1 MMATATRRRRTP
13 LKGRAVVALGLAL
26 FLAVSTTVV
35 WRRSTG
41 VRTLTRIQRLQEERR
56 SLMAQEK
63 YLESQ
68 LRRAT
73 SRRTVVQEA
82 QRRLGMVRP
91 GEAQTRF
98 IALPVA
104 ADRRV
109 TDVGIIDSVPPQ

>member
-1 MMATATRRRRTP
+1 
-13 LKGRAVVALGLAL
+13 
-26 FLAVSTTVV
+26 
-35 WRRSTG
+35 

-109 TDVGIIDSVPPQ
+109 TDVEIIDSVPPQ